1 MVFDAIAYNPKSLFT
16 PGRFWLRIL
25 SSVLVASWLGG
36 CNPAIRSS
44 MGQRNLNSIYSDEQ
58 PALSGNGRFLA
69 FVSNRN
75 GKRSLMLY
83 DLKQQQFVD
92 LPRLNRRDAIAESPS
107 ISNNARYLVY
117 LASDS
122 GRPEIEL
129 YDRITHRWQVLTLG
143 YRGWYRN
150 PSISPDG
157 RYIVFESG
165 RRGQWDLEL
174 IDRGPLVEPDLIDA
188 PSMPSV
194 DTFLNGE
201 E

>member
-1 MVFDAIAYNPKSLFT
+1 MVCLGRSLFYPKSPLSV
-16 PGRFWLRIL
+16 GRLLLKIA
-25 SSVLVASWLGG
+25 STVLVASLVGG
-36 CNPAIRSS
+36 CNPTISPL
-44 MGQRNLNSIYSDEQ
+44 GQRNLNSIYSDEQ
-58 PALSGNGRFLA
+58 PALSGDGRFLA
-69 FVSNRN
+69 YVSNRN
-75 GKRSLMLY
+75 GKRNLMLY

-92 LPRLNRRDAIAESPS
+92 LPRLNRRDAIVESPS
-107 ISNNARYLVY
+107 ISNKARYIVY

-129 YDRITHRWQVLTLG
+129 YDRITHRWQVLTMG

-188 PSMPSV
+188 LPVPSV
-194 DTFLNGE
+194 DTFLNE

>member
-1 MVFDAIAYNPKSLFT
+1 LTIDKFLKIASAL
-16 PGRFWLRIL
+16 
-25 SSVLVASWLGG
+25 LVASVVGG
-36 CNPAIRSS
+36 CNLAPRSPL
-44 MGQRNLNSIYSDEQ
+44 GQRNLNSIYSDEQ
-58 PALSGNGRFLA
+58 PALSGNGRYLA

-75 GKRSLMLY
+75 GKRSIMLY
-83 DLKQQQFVD
+83 DLKEQQFLD
-92 LPRLNRRDAIAESPS
+92 LPHLNRRDAIAESPS
-107 ISNNARYLVY
+107 LSYNARYIVY

-129 YDRITHRWQVLTLG
+129 YDRITHRWQALTLG

-174 IDRGPLVEPDLIDA
+174 IDRGPLVEPDRIN
-188 PSMPSV
+188 PQTGPSV
-194 DTFLNGE
+194 EDFLNQ
-201 E
+201 

>member
-1 MVFDAIAYNPKSLFT
+1 MVCVGRSLLYPKSKKT
-16 PGRFWLRIL
+16 VGRLL
-25 SSVLVASWLGG
+25 LKLGSSVLVASLVGG
-36 CNPAIRSS
+36 CNPPNISP

-58 PALSGNGRFLA
+58 PALSGDGRFLA
-69 FVSNRN
+69 YVSNRN
-75 GKRSLMLY
+75 GKRNLMLY

-92 LPRLNRRDAIAESPS
+92 LPRLNRRDAIVESPS
-107 ISNNARYLVY
+107 ISNKARYIVY

-129 YDRITHRWQVLTLG
+129 YDRITHRWQVLTMG

-188 PSMPSV
+188 LPVPSV
-194 DTFLNGE
+194 DTFLNE